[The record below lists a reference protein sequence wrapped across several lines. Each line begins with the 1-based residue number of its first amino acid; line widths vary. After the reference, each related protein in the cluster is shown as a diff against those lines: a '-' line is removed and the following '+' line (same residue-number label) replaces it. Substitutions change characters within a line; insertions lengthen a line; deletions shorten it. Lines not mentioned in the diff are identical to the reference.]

1 MKLTRHYTL
10 PERLPFDMKL
20 DFNRREFIRTTTVA
34 AFAAVTVP
42 SVLAKTEAVSTV
54 ALVGCAH
61 IHTPNYVE
69 LLKGRKDVRVKL
81 VWDYNDGRARE
92 NANALSTQVAKD
104 LGEVWNDK
112 EITAVVICSET
123 NRHHDLILAA
133 AQAGKHIFAEK
144 PMGITGRESREMADA
159 IQKANLL
166 FTTGY
171 FMRTDPAHLFLRQ
184 EIAKG
189 HFGAIT
195 RVRGSNCHAG
205 SFKGY
210 FDGPYRWMA
219 DPAIAGVGAYG
230 DLGTHKLD
238 ILMWL
243 IGDVDSVTAEVK
255 SVTGKYPGCDE
266 CGEGIIRFKNGAI
279 GTLGAG
285 WVDVQDPV
293 QLLIS
298 GTEAHA
304 AVVNGKLYY
313 KNDKVRGAN
322 GTSPF
327 RSLPKKLAEPLD
339 QFLNAVGGKKGEPLV
354 TPREAAARVTV
365 MEAMYQ
371 SARARSWVSL

>member
-1 MKLTRHYTL
+1 MKVDL
-10 PERLPFDMKL
+10 
-20 DFNRREFIRTTTVA
+20 NRREFIRSTGAATLVA
-34 AFAAVTVP
+34 ATVP
-42 SVLAKTEAVSTV
+42 SLFAATGPVSTV

-61 IHTPNYVE
+61 IHTPNYIE
-69 LLKGRKDVRVKL
+69 LLQGRKDVKVKL
-81 VWDYNDGRARE
+81 VWDYNEGRAKE
-92 NANALSTQVAKD
+92 SAKALSTQVAKD
-104 LGEVWNDK
+104 LGEIWNDK

-144 PMGITGRESREMADA
+144 PMGITGDESREMADA
-159 IQKANLL
+159 IEKAGVL

-171 FMRTDPAHLFLRQ
+171 FMRTDPIHLFLRQ

-189 HFGAIT
+189 SFGTIT

-219 DPAIAGVGAYG
+219 DPSIAGVGAYG

-266 CGEGIIRFKNGAI
+266 CGEGMIRFKNGVI

-322 GTSPF
+322 GTSSY
-327 RSLPKKLAEPLD
+327 RALPRKLPEPLD
-339 QFLNAVGGKKGEPLV
+339 QFLDAVGGKKGGSLV
-354 TPREAAARVTV
+354 TPREAAARVAV
-365 MEAMYQ
+365 MEAMYKA
-371 SARARSWVSL
+371 ARARAWVTV

>member
-1 MKLTRHYTL
+1 VKLTRHYTL

-144 PMGITGRESREMADA
+144 PMGITGRESREMRTFFSPPATSCAPIRRICSSDKKLR
-159 IQKANLL
+159 KA
-166 FTTGY
+166 TSA
-171 FMRTDPAHLFLRQ
+171 P
-184 EIAKG
+184 
-189 HFGAIT
+189 
-195 RVRGSNCHAG
+195 S
-205 SFKGY
+205 
-210 FDGPYRWMA
+210 
-219 DPAIAGVGAYG
+219 
-230 DLGTHKLD
+230 
-238 ILMWL
+238 
-243 IGDVDSVTAEVK
+243 
-255 SVTGKYPGCDE
+255 PGCAGQTAMPVRSKVISTALTVGWPIPPSPASE
-266 CGEGIIRFKNGAI
+266 LTAI
-279 GTLGAG
+279 
-285 WVDVQDPV
+285 W
-293 QLLIS
+293 
-298 GTEAHA
+298 E
-304 AVVNGKLYY
+304 
-313 KNDKVRGAN
+313 R
-322 GTSPF
+322 TSWIF
-327 RSLPKKLAEPLD
+327 
-339 QFLNAVGGKKGEPLV
+339 
-354 TPREAAARVTV
+354 
-365 MEAMYQ
+365 
-371 SARARSWVSL
+371 